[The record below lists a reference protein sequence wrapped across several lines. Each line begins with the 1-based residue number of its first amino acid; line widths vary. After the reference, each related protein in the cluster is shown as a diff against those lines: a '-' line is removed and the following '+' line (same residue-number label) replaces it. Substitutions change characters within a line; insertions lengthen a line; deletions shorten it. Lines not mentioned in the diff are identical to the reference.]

1 MLMPKRTK
9 YRKQQKGRNRGKA
22 YRGNSLAFGTYGL
35 KAIELGRINSRQIEA
50 GRVALSRTMKR
61 TGKIWIRVFPDK
73 PLTAKPVG
81 VRMGKGKGSV
91 EEWVMNIKPGR
102 IIFEITGV
110 NEETAIRALTL
121 AAAKLP
127 FKTKIISMESEN
139 ELY

>member
-1 MLMPKRTK
+1 MLMPKKTK

-35 KAIELGRINSRQIEA
+35 KATELGRINSRQIEA
-50 GRVALSRTMKR
+50 GRVALSRAMKR
-61 TGKIWIRVFPDK
+61 AGKIWIRVFPDK
-73 PLTAKPVG
+73 PLTSKPVG

-102 IIFEITGV
+102 IVFEITGV
-110 NEETAIRALTL
+110 NEDVAIRALTL

-127 FKTKIISMESEN
+127 FKTKIVTMESEN

>member
-35 KAIELGRINSRQIEA
+35 KALELGRINSRQIEA

-91 EEWVMNIKPGR
+91 EEWVMNIQPGR

-110 NEETAIRALTL
+110 DNNTAIRALTL

-127 FKTKIISMESEN
+127 FKTKIVTMESEN

>member
-22 YRGNSLAFGTYGL
+22 FKGNSLAFGIYGL

-110 NEETAIRALTL
+110 NGEIAVRALTL

-127 FKTKIISMESEN
+127 FKTKIVSQ
-139 ELY
+139 

>member
-22 YRGNSLAFGTYGL
+22 FRGNSLAFGTYGL

-102 IIFEITGV
+102 IIFELTGV
-110 NEETAIRALTL
+110 DEDTAIRALTL

>member
-22 YRGNSLAFGTYGL
+22 YRGSTLSFGTYGL
-35 KAIELGRINSRQIEA
+35 KAVELGRINSRQIEA

-110 NEETAIRALTL
+110 NDETAVRALTL

-127 FKTKIISMESEN
+127 FKTKIVTMESEN

>member
-9 YRKQQKGRNRGKA
+9 YRKQQKGRNRGKS
-22 YRGNSLAFGTYGL
+22 YRGNTLAFGTYGL

-73 PLTAKPVG
+73 PLTSKPVG

-110 NEETAIRALTL
+110 DNNTAIKALKL

-127 FKTKIISMESEN
+127 FKTKIVTMESEN

>member
-1 MLMPKRTK
+1 MLMPKKTK

-35 KAIELGRINSRQIEA
+35 KATELGRINSRQIEA
-50 GRVALSRTMKR
+50 GRVALSRAMKR
-61 TGKIWIRVFPDK
+61 AGKIWIRVFPDK
-73 PLTAKPVG
+73 PLTSKPVG

-102 IIFEITGV
+102 IVFEITGV
-110 NEETAIRALTL
+110 NADVAIRALTL
-121 AAAKLP
+121 AATKLP
-127 FKTKIISMESEN
+127 FKTKIVTMESEN

>member
-110 NEETAIRALTL
+110 NNETAVRALTL

-127 FKTKIISMESEN
+127 FKTKIVSMESEN

>member
-9 YRKQQKGRNRGKA
+9 YRKQQKGRNRGKS
-22 YRGNSLAFGTYGL
+22 YRGSSLAFGTYGL

-50 GRVALSRTMKR
+50 GRVALTRTMKR
-61 TGKIWIRVFPDK
+61 TGKVWIRVFPDK
-73 PLTAKPVG
+73 PLTSKPVG

-102 IIFEITGV
+102 IIFELTGV
-110 NEETAIRALTL
+110 DKDTAIRALTL

-127 FKTKIISMESEN
+127 FKTKIVTMESEN

>member
-22 YRGNSLAFGTYGL
+22 YRGSSLAFGTYGL
-35 KAIELGRINSRQIEA
+35 KAVELGRINSRQIEA

-110 NEETAIRALTL
+110 NNETAVRALTL

-127 FKTKIISMESEN
+127 FKTKIVSMESEN

>member
-1 MLMPKRTK
+1 MLMPKKTK

-61 TGKIWIRVFPDK
+61 AGKIWIRVFPDK

-110 NEETAIRALTL
+110 NENVAIRALTL

-127 FKTKIISMESEN
+127 FKTKIVTMESEN

>member
-1 MLMPKRTK
+1 MLMPKKTK

-61 TGKIWIRVFPDK
+61 AGKIWIRVFPDK

-102 IIFEITGV
+102 IVFEITGV
-110 NEETAIRALTL
+110 NEDVAIRALTL

-127 FKTKIISMESEN
+127 FKTKIVTMESEN

>member
-1 MLMPKRTK
+1 MLMPKKTK

-35 KAIELGRINSRQIEA
+35 KATELGRINSRQIEA
-50 GRVALSRTMKR
+50 GRVALSRAMKR
-61 TGKIWIRVFPDK
+61 AGKIWIRVFPDK
-73 PLTAKPVG
+73 PLTSKPVG

-102 IIFEITGV
+102 IVFEITGV
-110 NEETAIRALTL
+110 NADVAMRALTL
-121 AAAKLP
+121 AATKLP
-127 FKTKIISMESEN
+127 FKTKIVTMESEN

>member
-35 KAIELGRINSRQIEA
+35 KALELGRINSRQIEA

-91 EEWVMNIKPGR
+91 EEWVMNIQPGR

-110 NEETAIRALTL
+110 DNDTAIKALKL

-127 FKTKIISMESEN
+127 FKTKIVTMESEN

>member
-22 YRGNSLAFGTYGL
+22 YRGSSLAFGTYGL
-35 KAIELGRINSRQIEA
+35 KAVELGRINSRQIEA
-50 GRVALSRTMKR
+50 GRVALTRTMKR
-61 TGKIWIRVFPDK
+61 TGKVWIRVFPDK
-73 PLTAKPVG
+73 PLTSKPVG

-102 IIFEITGV
+102 IIFELTGV
-110 NEETAIRALTL
+110 DNETAIRALNL

-127 FKTKIISMESEN
+127 FKTKIVTMESEN

>member
-1 MLMPKRTK
+1 MLMPKKTK

-35 KAIELGRINSRQIEA
+35 KATELGRINSRQIEA

-61 TGKIWIRVFPDK
+61 AGKIWIRVFPDK
-73 PLTAKPVG
+73 PLTSKPVG

-110 NEETAIRALTL
+110 NEDVAIRALTL

-127 FKTKIISMESEN
+127 FKTKIVTMESEN

>member
-22 YRGNSLAFGTYGL
+22 YRGNTLAFGTYGL

-50 GRVALSRTMKR
+50 GRIALSRTMKR
-61 TGKIWIRVFPDK
+61 AGKIWIRVFPDK

-110 NEETAIRALTL
+110 DNDTAIKALNL

-127 FKTKIISMESEN
+127 FKTKIVTMESEN

>member
-1 MLMPKRTK
+1 MLMPKKTK

-35 KAIELGRINSRQIEA
+35 KATELGRINSRQIEA

-61 TGKIWIRVFPDK
+61 AGKIWIRVFPDK
-73 PLTAKPVG
+73 PLTSKPVG

-110 NEETAIRALTL
+110 NEDVAIKALTL

-127 FKTKIISMESEN
+127 FKTKIVTMESEN

>member
-110 NEETAIRALTL
+110 DNDTATRALTL

-127 FKTKIISMESEN
+127 FKTKIVTMESEN

>member
-22 YRGNSLAFGTYGL
+22 YRGSSLAFGTYGL

-73 PLTAKPVG
+73 PLTSKPVG

-102 IIFEITGV
+102 IIFELTGV
-110 NEETAIRALTL
+110 DNDTAIRALNL

>member
-22 YRGNSLAFGTYGL
+22 YRGSSLAFGTYGL
-35 KAIELGRINSRQIEA
+35 KALELGRINSRQIEA
-50 GRVALSRTMKR
+50 GRVALSRTMRR

-73 PLTAKPVG
+73 PLTSKPVG

-110 NEETAIRALTL
+110 DNNTAMRALKL

-127 FKTKIISMESEN
+127 FKTKIVTMESDN

>member
-110 NEETAIRALTL
+110 NDETAIRALTL

-127 FKTKIISMESEN
+127 FKTKIVTMESEN

>member
-1 MLMPKRTK
+1 MPKRTK

-35 KAIELGRINSRQIEA
+35 KAVELGRINSRQIEA

-110 NEETAIRALTL
+110 NNDTAIRALTL

-127 FKTKIISMESEN
+127 FKTKIVTMESEN

>member
-22 YRGNSLAFGTYGL
+22 FKGNSLAFGTYGL

-110 NEETAIRALTL
+110 NDETAVRALTL

-127 FKTKIISMESEN
+127 FKTKIVSMESEN

>member
-9 YRKQQKGRNRGKA
+9 YRKQQKGRNRGKS
-22 YRGNSLAFGTYGL
+22 YRGNTLAFGTYGL
-35 KAIELGRINSRQIEA
+35 KALELGRINSRQIEA
-50 GRVALSRTMKR
+50 GRVALTRTMKR
-61 TGKIWIRVFPDK
+61 TGKVWIRVFPDK
-73 PLTAKPVG
+73 PLTSKPVG

-110 NEETAIRALTL
+110 DNDTALRALKL

-127 FKTKIISMESEN
+127 FKTKIVTMESEN

>member
-9 YRKQQKGRNRGKA
+9 YRKQMKGRNRGKA
-22 YRGNSLAFGTYGL
+22 HRGNSLAFGTFGL
-35 KAIELGRINSRQIEA
+35 KATELGRINSRQIEA
-50 GRVALSRTMKR
+50 CRVTLSRTMNR

-73 PLTAKPVG
+73 PLTSRPVG

-110 NEETAIRALTL
+110 NDETAVRALTL

-127 FKTKIISMESEN
+127 FKTKIVSM
-139 ELY
+139 

>member
-22 YRGNSLAFGTYGL
+22 YRGNRLAFGTYGL
-35 KAIELGRINSRQIEA
+35 KAIELGRIDSRQIEA

-91 EEWVMNIKPGR
+91 EKWVMNIQPGR
-102 IIFEITGV
+102 IIYEITGV
-110 NEETAIRALTL
+110 DDATAMRALRL
-121 AAAKLP
+121 AAAKMP
-127 FKTKIISMESEN
+127 FKTKIVTMESEN

>member
-73 PLTAKPVG
+73 PLTSKPVG

-91 EEWVMNIKPGR
+91 EEWVMNIQPGR

-110 NEETAIRALTL
+110 DDATAMKALNL

-127 FKTKIISMESEN
+127 FKTKIVTMESEN